1 MRQASRKELIR
12 VLALILAGDMG
23 LLLDWGGYGIT
34 HRLMGLAHTEGD
46 AAFS

>member
-23 LLLDWGGYGIT
+23 LLLDWIWDYP
-34 HRLMGLAHTEGD
+34 
-46 AAFS
+46 